1 MILQDV
7 HWKEKKMMEQK
18 EEKFDLAAYRN
29 KYISE
34 NYDRICFVVPKGKK
48 VAIKEAAK
56 AAGQSMNA
64 YILESVEKRMN
75 GKEME

>member
-1 MILQDV
+1 
-7 HWKEKKMMEQK
+7 MEK

-29 KYISE
+29 RYISE

-48 VAIKEAAK
+48 ATIKEAAR

-64 YILESVEKRMN
+64 YILESVEKRLN
-75 GKEME
+75 EKEMK